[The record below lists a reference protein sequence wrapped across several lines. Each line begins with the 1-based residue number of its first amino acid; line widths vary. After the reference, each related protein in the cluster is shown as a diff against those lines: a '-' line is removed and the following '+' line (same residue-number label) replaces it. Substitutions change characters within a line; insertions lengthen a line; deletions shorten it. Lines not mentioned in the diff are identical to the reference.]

1 MEQPMA
7 VCRKDVNLRHPVGQ
21 CPYDDTVHPS
31 TEPRSQRKRR
41 VARWGLA
48 WVRREEAKV
57 DALELVPGGL
67 CRENVLS
74 LMEGMYSEGLADGKR
89 GRTEDDVPA
98 RLRLRWWRLTA
109 GG

>member
-1 MEQPMA
+1 
-7 VCRKDVNLRHPVGQ
+7 
-21 CPYDDTVHPS
+21 
-31 TEPRSQRKRR
+31 
-41 VARWGLA
+41 
-48 WVRREEAKV
+48 
-57 DALELVPGGL
+57 VPGGL

>member
-1 MEQPMA
+1 MA
-7 VCRKDVNLRHPVGQ
+7 VHPG
-21 CPYDDTVHPS
+21 

-48 WVRREEAKV
+48 WVRRAEAKV

-74 LMEGMYSEGLADGKR
+74 LMEGMYSEGLADGER
-89 GRTEDDVPA
+89 GRTESDGRA
-98 RLRLRWWRLTA
+98 RLRLLWWRFRD
-109 GG
+109 G